1 MGQSIK
7 ASVWICRVVRLR
19 GRDCS
24 GDLVYEPNVVGR
36 SNCFEGW
43 KSAIWDRYLVGA
55 GFGSYS
61 LVVYP
66 IEVARKKEDGLLEKR
81 ERYST

>member
-1 MGQSIK
+1 
-7 ASVWICRVVRLR
+7 
-19 GRDCS
+19 
-24 GDLVYEPNVVGR
+24 
-36 SNCFEGW
+36 
-43 KSAIWDRYLVGA
+43 VGA